1 MKHLVS
7 PLPFVRNDAV
17 GLPSLRDSYMSLL
30 YVLSLFHQFNAF
42 RTPLLLSCLVNAG
55 VPTGCRT
62 ISGQT

>member
-17 GLPSLRDSYMSLL
+17 GLPSLRNSYMSPL
-30 YVLSLFHQFNAF
+30 YVLGFFDQFNAF
-42 RTPLLLSCLVNAG
+42 RTPLLLSCLATVV

-62 ISGQT
+62 VLGQT